1 MRLNQVTVPSIDLY
15 TSVKFYV
22 SLGLKRIV
30 DSLPD
35 YVRFICPDGDST
47 FSVHRVEELPSGD
60 GIYVYFETE
69 HLEKYAKHFNDQG
82 VAFEGP
88 KDQSWLWTEL
98 RVNDP
103 DGNKIIL
110 FTAGENRISP
120 PWRINP

>member
-1 MRLNQVTVPSIDLY
+1 MRLNQVTVPSIDFEK
-15 TSVKFYV
+15 SVVFYEN
-22 SLGLKRIV
+22 LGLKRIV
-30 DSLPD
+30 DSLPN
-35 YVRFICPDGDST
+35 YVRFLCPDGDST
-47 FSVHRVEELPSGD
+47 FSVHRVEQLPSGD

-69 HLEKYAKHFNDQG
+69 NLEKYAELFKVQG

-120 PWRINP
+120 PWRIDP

>member
-1 MRLNQVTVPSIDLY
+1 MRLNQVTVPSIDVDK
-15 TSVKFYV
+15 SVIFYE

-30 DSLPD
+30 DSLPN
-35 YVRFICPDGDST
+35 YVRFLCPDGDST
-47 FSVHRVEELPSGD
+47 FSVHRVDELPSGD

-69 HLEKYAKHFNDQG
+69 DLEKYAEQFNDQD

-88 KDQSWLWTEL
+88 NDQPWLWTEL
-98 RVNDP
+98 RVYDP

-110 FTAGENRISP
+110 FAAGENRISP